1 MLNDLMEKR
10 KKTLAE
16 SEEHKNRRN
25 ELNAAASKFARDRN
39 TLNNQTREFVEEAQ
53 KNKDKSVEAG
63 REYVEAYVAYTH
75 YVEGIHAAI
84 KSAGGHHP
92 AGAAAEHREHK

>member
-25 ELNAAASKFARDRN
+25 ELNASASKFARDRN

-53 KNKDKSVEAG
+53 KNKDLRDKYNQESLISRPSATSSMTRQMSCSKRLKRSKKSMA
-63 REYVEAYVAYTH
+63 
-75 YVEGIHAAI
+75 
-84 KSAGGHHP
+84 P
-92 AGAAAEHREHK
+92 